1 MGGLCV
7 GGLTR
12 LVRREDGVVHPVV
25 KDVSFVVLP
34 GRCTGVTGPVSDG
47 GRALL
52 RLVAELDPRT
62 TGKIELLRRPDEPPI
77 PDDDPAFRRQEA
89 PLATSFAPLLDRGVA
104 EALREIRSFGATRRR
119 RVVPPG
125 PAELSAVA
133 DVRGTDPN
141 SWSAAERV
149 RLCVALAWS
158 LRPRVLLL
166 DLPGTG
172 GPAAERRAL
181 VALLRRVM
189 DAGIGLLVAT
199 QDERL
204 LAATA
209 RTVLLLFDGVTTAEG
224 PPEEVLPAA
233 CAAWQAEERAS

>member
-12 LVRREDGVVHPVV
+12 LVRRADGGVHPVV

-34 GRCTGVTGPVSDG
+34 GRCTGITGPAADG
-47 GRALL
+47 GRAVL

-62 TGKIELLRRPDEPPI
+62 SGKIELLRRPDEPAL
-77 PDDDPAFRRQEA
+77 PDDPGARRQEA

-104 EALREIRSFGATRRR
+104 GALREIRSFGATRRR
-119 RVVPPG
+119 RISAPG
-125 PAELSAVA
+125 PAELAAVA
-133 DVRGTDPN
+133 DVRGFDPRA
-141 SWSAAERV
+141 WSAAERV
-149 RLCVALAWS
+149 RLCVALAWA

-166 DLPGTG
+166 DLPGAG
-172 GPAAERRAL
+172 GSAAERRAL
-181 VALLRRVM
+181 VLLLRRVM

-209 RTVLLLFDGVTTAEG
+209 RTILLLFDGVATAEG
-224 PPEEVLPAA
+224 PPEEILPAA
-233 CAAWQAEERAS
+233 CAAWRAEERAS